1 MVAALKL
8 RPSCALAAV
17 PPAAS
22 IARPRTSSRRLN
34 SPISKRDTR
43 FEMIASMSPSLVL
56 SPAVRA
62 SRSKLSHE
70 DAVAH
75 LLAWRWLIRAY
86 RDLAGNETDA
96 IAGGAAMDAHRP
108 NRRTEPQQPL
118 LPIANCSLFV

>member
-1 MVAALKL
+1 
-8 RPSCALAAV
+8 
-17 PPAAS
+17 
-22 IARPRTSSRRLN
+22 
-34 SPISKRDTR
+34 
-43 FEMIASMSPSLVL
+43 MIASMSPSLVL